1 MNPHDP
7 VTVLRP
13 DELGALWL
21 VAHPRPANRYD
32 AERLGLDWAAI
43 RGIRSFEISWSSVR
57 SFPGDGNA
65 DRFWVRDAACVSAP
79 DVFYPEGHPPRSRSG
94 EKLDA
99 TIARARAICRG
110 CPVRDNCLEEAL
122 TQQEPFG
129 IWGGLTPMERRVA
142 QKLGCTGTADE
153 ITSQLVA
160 ASTALDSLLETE
172 EQGDVA

>member
-43 RGIRSFEISWSSVR
+43 RGMRSFEISWSSVR

-65 DRFWVRDAACVSAP
+65 DRFWVRNAACVSAP
-79 DVFYPEGHPPRSRSG
+79 DVFYPEGHTRRSRSG

-99 TIARARAICRG
+99 TIAQARSICRG

-153 ITSQLVA
+153 ITSQLLA
-160 ASTALDSLLETE
+160 ASTALEPKDE